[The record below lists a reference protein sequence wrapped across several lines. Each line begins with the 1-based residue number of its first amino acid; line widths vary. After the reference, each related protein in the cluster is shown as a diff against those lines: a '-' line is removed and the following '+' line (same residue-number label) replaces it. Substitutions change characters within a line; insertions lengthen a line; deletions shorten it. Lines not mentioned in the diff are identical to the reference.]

1 MSHPEALSLTDLL
14 LDFEDNL
21 EELRQLCE
29 ANNHMLQ
36 ALVIPE
42 KEHEEVTVAQQ
53 SEQYRVPRSINT
65 MDSGPSPSTQQ
76 LGNEAG
82 LHESSTGSQHNGQS
96 SAVTSQYF
104 DSQQAVLLPIYDPQ
118 VNVPH
123 DNTAQYGTTA
133 TPQYGTTATPQ
144 YGTDS
149 PYAPAPP
156 YAAAAQFIHDETRQY
171 GTSSQ
176 HNNDSPYA
184 NTQSQTQSAQI
195 VSSPLQAPNFT
206 GMGAQFNNDSS

>member
-104 DSQQAVLLPIYDPQ
+104 DSQQAVLLPSLPGPPGPRLPLNNNRTTYTPYHCASMLEI
-118 VNVPH
+118 NVALP
-123 DNTAQYGTTA
+123 DYLLYVVIKA
-133 TPQYGTTATPQ
+133 
-144 YGTDS
+144 S
-149 PYAPAPP
+149 CKC
-156 YAAAAQFIHDETRQY
+156 
-171 GTSSQ
+171 
-176 HNNDSPYA
+176 
-184 NTQSQTQSAQI
+184 
-195 VSSPLQAPNFT
+195 
-206 GMGAQFNNDSS
+206 